1 MLLFCLESHGCLLPF
16 LSPLLFFS
24 LVLLLFLLMVHSSD
38 FSPKNILIFFVK
50 MWSFCI
56 PLVDEIGG
64 DSWCVVCGVCSL
76 LP

>member
-1 MLLFCLESHGCLLPF
+1 MLLFCLESHGYLLPF

-24 LVLLLFLLMVHSSD
+24 LVLLLFLLMDHSSD

-56 PLVDEIGG
+56 LLVDELGG
-64 DSWCVVCGVCSL
+64 DS
-76 LP
+76 